1 MSLPASGFKG
11 ASPGEEPRATTPG
24 SACPARRAL
33 VLSLRLTGPPPPDA
47 TPSLRPGPQA
57 APPVGPDLRLAQTSS
72 RWRCCVVET
81 TGNRISATDASP
93 AWQRHSLRRERWSCF
108 AQARRALS
116 NLSGDP
122 TTARVA
128 NCQADDPENRTP
140 FVCSP
145 AVSRSTR
152 LRRRIPGSPS
162 RHLPAPLSSPTSFR
176 RLRAAPAG
184 SHPPPSPASHLAL
197 ISQPE
202 AYGRRPAGRVGSN
215 PAGGR
220 SHSGCGSS
228 SGSSSSP
235 RHPAPAPRAAAP
247 RRPPEHLLT
256 PFSPA

>member
-1 MSLPASGFKG
+1 M
-11 ASPGEEPRATTPG
+11 PRSSQRLAL
-24 SACPARRAL
+24 ARRARAP
-33 VLSLRLTGPPPPDA
+33 V
-47 TPSLRPGPQA
+47 TPTPLA
-57 APPVGPDLRLAQTSS
+57 AP
-72 RWRCCVVET
+72 
-81 TGNRISATDASP
+81 SATF
-93 AWQRHSLRRERWSCF
+93 L
-108 AQARRALS
+108 ARRAPGWPEVGRRPGRQKVSERRPSTGGADRKSPTADRSQLGCRRRVCATGRA
-116 NLSGDP
+116 LRWRTGDI
-122 TTARVA
+122 AG
-128 NCQADDPENRTP
+128 RTSFSHRRCASLHP
-140 FVCSP
+140 PPGRRWRRRHASRPP
-145 AVSRSTR
+145 AVTTSSR
-152 LRRRIPGSPS
+152 LRRRIPGSPG

>member
-1 MSLPASGFKG
+1 M
-11 ASPGEEPRATTPG
+11 PRSSQRLAL
-24 SACPARRAL
+24 ARRARAP
-33 VLSLRLTGPPPPDA
+33 V
-47 TPSLRPGPQA
+47 TPTPLA
-57 APPVGPDLRLAQTSS
+57 AP
-72 RWRCCVVET
+72 
-81 TGNRISATDASP
+81 SATF
-93 AWQRHSLRRERWSCF
+93 L
-108 AQARRALS
+108 ARRPPGWPEVGRQPGGQKVGESRLS
-116 NLSGDP
+116 TGGAAQKSP
-122 TTARVA
+122 TTATFSSSCRRRVCA
-128 NCQADDPENRTP
+128 SGRAVRVLRAAIACYISFSHRRCASLHPPPGRRWRRRHASRP
-140 FVCSP
+140 P
-145 AVSRSTR
+145 AVTTSSR